1 MAISFDQ
8 ITPNL
13 RVPFVYAEFD
23 SSNALGAATLMP
35 FKSLVCG
42 QKLAA
47 GTQAELT
54 PVRITSPEQAVTLF
68 GAGSMLAQALAAY
81 KLNDEM
87 TEVWAM
93 AVDDLTAGVKATGTL
108 TVTGA
113 ATESG
118 TLCLYIGGRR
128 IRVAVA
134 SGDQPTAIA
143 TAIAAA
149 VNAETDSPCTATSNA
164 GVVTLSAQHKG
175 EAGNGIDVR
184 LNYYSES
191 TPAGVAVAIVAMS
204 GGTGN
209 PDADEIIAAMADVQ
223 YHIICWP
230 WTDTA
235 SLVAIEEELLDR
247 SGPLRMIEGQAI
259 CAATGTHGTLG
270 TLGDSRNSQHLT
282 IMHAHGTPTP
292 TWALAAAVAAA
303 AAYYGNID
311 PARPFQTLPLSGVLP
326 PAQADRFTL
335 AENNLL
341 LFDGIST
348 FTVDA
353 GGVVRLQRLITTYK
367 VNAAGADDVAYL
379 DLNTPLTLSY
389 LRYSFRSYILRKYP
403 RHKLADDGNN
413 FGPGQA
419 VMTPKLGRAE
429 AIAWYTEMVTLGLVE
444 NIDAFKAALLCERN
458 ATDRNRLDWLLPTDL
473 VNQLVVGAA
482 KISFIL

>member
-1 MAISFDQ
+1 MAISFNE
-8 ITPNL
+8 IPAAL
-13 RVPFVYAEFD
+13 RVPFVFAEFD
-23 SSNALGAATLMP
+23 SSNALGAAALMP
-35 FKSLVCG
+35 FKVLVCG
-42 QKLAA
+42 QKLAT

-54 PVRITSPEQAVTLF
+54 PVRITSAEQAATLF
-68 GAGSMLAQALAAY
+68 GAGSMLAQALAMY
-81 KLNDEM
+81 LENDAM
-87 TEVWAM
+87 TEVWGI
-93 AVDDLTAGVKATGTL
+93 AVDDLAAGVKATGAL

-118 TLCLYIGGRR
+118 TLALYVGGRR
-128 IRVAVA
+128 IRVAVT

-149 VNAETDSPCTATSNA
+149 VNAATDSPCTATSNA

-175 EAGNGIDVR
+175 EAGNGIDLR

-209 PDADEIIAAMADVQ
+209 PDADEVIAAMADTQ
-223 YHIICWP
+223 YHVICWP

-235 SLVAIEEELLDR
+235 SLVAIEAELLDR

-259 CAATGTHGTLG
+259 ASAVGTHGTLG
-270 TLGDSRNSQHLT
+270 TLGDSRNSPHLT
-282 IMHAHGTPTP
+282 IMHAHGVPTP
-292 TWALAAAVAAA
+292 TWELAAAVTAVAAF
-303 AAYYGNID
+303 YGNID

-326 PAQADRFTL
+326 PAEADRFTMS
-335 AENNLL
+335 ENNLL

-353 GGVVRLQRLITTYK
+353 GGVVRVQRLITTYK
-367 VNAAGADDVAYL
+367 TNAAGADDAAYL

-389 LRYSFRSYILRKYP
+389 LRHSFRGYILRKYP

-419 VMTPKLGRAE
+419 VMTPKLGKAE
-429 AIAWYTEMVTLGLVE
+429 AIAWARAMENLGLME
-444 NIDAFKAALLCERN
+444 NIDAFGAAVLCERN
-458 ATDRNRLDWLLPTDL
+458 ATDRNRLDWMLPTDL
-473 VNQLVVGAA
+473 VNQFVVGAV